1 MDIFAHY
8 FRHTVYKAFH
18 MSSSTTWLSFF
29 SANFEN
35 GNLVAEMHKLE
46 KKPKIFF
53 RLLLIFVLPELTIAN
68 LILAS

>member
-46 KKPKIFF
+46 KKPKKF
-53 RLLLIFVLPELTIAN
+53 
-68 LILAS
+68 